1 MDKAVTNSIIR
12 FFLLWLIQVF
22 ILKQVIWGWDGIVYL
37 QIFLYPLFILLLPL
51 NTPRGFTIFLGFVL
65 GLAIDWLY
73 ESPGLH
79 AGALVFTAYA
89 RAFVLRILT
98 PREGYSIKDHPT
110 KKSLGQTWFFQYAAT
125 LILIHLF
132 AYFSLEAF
140 TFVYF
145 KSILLKVLFSWIG
158 SMFFLLA
165 GIYAINPEA

>member
-1 MDKAVTNSIIR
+1 MDKAITNSIIR
-12 FFLLWLIQVF
+12 FFLLWVLQVF
-22 ILKQVIWGWDGIVYL
+22 ILKQIIWGWEGVVYL
-37 QIFLYPLFILLLPL
+37 QVFLYPLFILLLPFR
-51 NTPRGFTIFLGFVL
+51 TPRSLTILLGFIL

-79 AGALVFTAYA
+79 AGTLVFTAFM
-89 RAFVLRILT
+89 RAIVLRILT

-125 LILIHLF
+125 LLFIHLF
-132 AYFSLEAF
+132 VYFSLEAF

-145 KSILLKVLFSWIG
+145 KSILLKILFSWLA

-165 GIYAINPEA
+165 GVYTINPEA

>member
-1 MDKAVTNSIIR
+1 MDKAITNSIIR
-12 FFLLWLIQVF
+12 FFLLWLLQVF

-37 QIFLYPLFILLLPL
+37 QVFLYPLFILLLPL
-51 NTPRGFTIFLGFVL
+51 NTPRGLTILLGFVL

-89 RAFVLRILT
+89 RAFVLRILN
-98 PREGYSIKDHPT
+98 PREGYGIKSHPT

-125 LILIHLF
+125 LIFIHLF
-132 AYFSLEAF
+132 VYFSLEAF

-145 KSILLKVLFSWIG
+145 KSILLKVLFSWLG

>member
-1 MDKAVTNSIIR
+1 MNKAITNSIIR
-12 FFLLWLIQVF
+12 FFLLWVVQVF
-22 ILKQVIWGWDGIVYL
+22 VLRQVIWGWDGIVYL
-37 QIFLYPLFILLLPL
+37 QVFLYPLFILLLPL
-51 NTPRGFTIFLGFVL
+51 NTPRSLTVFLGFVL

-79 AGALVFTAYA
+79 AGALVFTAYM
-89 RAFVLRILT
+89 RAVVLGILT
-98 PREGYSIKDHPT
+98 PREGYSIKDSPT

-132 AYFSLEAF
+132 VYFSLEAF

-145 KSILLKVLFSWIG
+145 KSILLKVLFSWLA

-165 GIYAINPEA
+165 SIYAINPEA